1 MPRSDR
7 ASAAQVLL
15 PPADGPRSSA
25 EKVANYIRTLI
36 FNGHLQNGER
46 IRQDEL
52 ADALHVSRIPIREA
66 IVALDREGWVTS
78 EPHRGSFVNGFHR
91 DGIEDHYELLG
102 TLFGLAARR
111 ATQHATSDDIDRLV
125 AQQRAVRAADDPD
138 VFRHQNDALID
149 QMFTIADSPQLSAM
163 RRVVTGVVQGNIF
176 EVVPGTIP
184 DQKRATARIVKAIA
198 ARDANKA
205 ADEWLKLVRRQG
217 QHVVELLEERSLLK
231 ARQQTPRQ

>member
-1 MPRSDR
+1 MPRSER
-7 ASAAQVLL
+7 ASAPRVLL
-15 PPADGPRSSA
+15 PPADGPRSTA
-25 EKVANYIRTLI
+25 EKVANYVRTLI
-36 FNGHLQNGER
+36 FNGHLKNGER

-52 ADALHVSRIPIREA
+52 ADALNVSRIPIREA
-66 IVALDREGWVTS
+66 IIALDREGWVTS

-111 ATQHATSDDIDRLV
+111 ATQHATPEDIDRLS
-125 AQQRAVRAADDPD
+125 AQQRSVRAAEDPD
-138 VFRHQNDALID
+138 ELRHETDKLIE

-163 RRVVTGVVQGNIF
+163 RRVVTGIVQGNIF

-198 ARDANKA
+198 AHDADKA

-217 QHVVELLEERSLLK
+217 QHVVELLEERNLLK
-231 ARQQTPRQ
+231 PR